1 MSEDNGL
8 VSTFNDPMEMSYNN
22 NVATQ
27 CGVDYSFG
35 DNMAILRFGFQTSDE
50 FYSGG
55 VALQTISN
63 PTIEITPH
71 TNASSEGWVDREV
84 EFDVYVKHANLVR
97 IDSDTGAVTRTLD
110 V

>member
-1 MSEDNGL
+1 
-8 VSTFNDPMEMSYNN
+8 
-22 NVATQ
+22 
-27 CGVDYSFG
+27 
-35 DNMAILRFGFQTSDE
+35 MAILRFGFQTTDE

-55 VALQTISN
+55 IALQTISN
-63 PTIEITPH
+63 PTIKITPRPLQSVIQNH
-71 TNASSEGWVDREV
+71 DTTQAWTLHEL